1 MRLIK
6 CLPSQM
12 LEGAD
17 NQNFLLSL
25 LVACCAIVEEPADP
39 EALGQ
44 EHGHEGARRDLV
56 GLGVIVVGSEM
67 LHGVEEVQTSVG
79 AARRFV
85 MVR

>member
-1 MRLIK
+1 MANSR
-6 CLPSQM
+6 PSQM
-12 LEGAD
+12 LQGAD
-17 NQNFLLSL
+17 NETFLL
-25 LVACCAIVEEPADP
+25 LVVAGITVEEPADP

-67 LHGVEEVQTSVG
+67 LHGVDEVQTSVG